1 MSRPQKKHSIPDEG
15 ISPDTSHSAPLH
27 TESPAQQ
34 YYFRALMCFAA
45 AGTLASFFD
54 WEKPNIL
61 FALIMLFLLL
71 YAYAT
76 YHLTR
81 KWAPEKILKVARWL
95 TYLDAALIGLVLGLI
110 NFSIL
115 PCIMFLTMIQ
125 FNALISGGV
134 RKLMEDNTAFA
145 VGILLSLVIHRPQ
158 LVLSGTIQISAAS
171 LIGVATYF
179 LAYAV
184 YMHQRFHRLV
194 MQQQK
199 LENEQKWHKIR
210 AYKLSRYLPPS
221 VWQAINR
228 GDDKNL
234 QAERKR
240 ISIFFSD
247 IKDFSQLAEEMEAE
261 TLTEL
266 LNKYLTEMSKIV
278 GHYGGTIDKFM
289 GDGMMVL
296 FGDAGSRGVKEDATA
311 CVAMAIAMKKRIKS
325 LQQEWFSQGIKKP
338 LQIRMGIN
346 TGYCTVGTFG
356 TANHLDYTVLGTQVN
371 LASRLETAAEPDEI
385 LISHETWSLVKD
397 TVMCRDKGEITVKGF
412 SLPVK
417 VYQVADLRKEMGKN
431 QSYFEDRADGFSMYL
446 DLDKVKNY
454 DKQRLIEAMEK
465 ATARLKDKVIV

>member
-1 MSRPQKKHSIPDEG
+1 
-15 ISPDTSHSAPLH
+15 LV
-27 TESPAQQ
+27 
-34 YYFRALMCFAA
+34 
-45 AGTLASFFD
+45 
-54 WEKPNIL
+54 
-61 FALIMLFLLL
+61 
-71 YAYAT
+71 YAYGT
-76 YHLTR
+76 YYVTR
-81 KWAPEKILKVARWL
+81 KWSQERIIKVARWL
-95 TYLDAALIGLVLGLI
+95 TYFDAFLIGLVLGLV

-125 FNALISGGV
+125 FNALIMGGA

-145 VGILLSLVIHRPQ
+145 LGILLSFVIHRPQ
-158 LVLSGTIQISAAS
+158 LVLSGTIEISAAS

-179 LAYAV
+179 LVYAV

-194 MQQQK
+194 LQQQK

-261 TLTEL
+261 ALTEL

-278 GHYGGTIDKFM
+278 GHFGGTIDKFM

-296 FGDAGSRGVKEDATA
+296 FGDANSKGVKEDATA
-311 CVAMAIAMKKRIKS
+311 CVAMSIAMKKRIKS

-397 TVMCRDKGEITVKGF
+397 TIMCRDKGEINVKGF

-454 DKQRLIEAMEK
+454 DKQRLIESLEK
-465 ATARLKDKVIV
+465 VTARLKDKVIM